1 MPGAGSNSLLKAG
14 NNFIEAL
21 DRIPFYTYINIV
33 LESAD
38 PVTLAHINKP
48 LELNTIKAAFQK
60 MLEINRRYLNIE
72 ITANFLLGDRFVSD
86 HYDALIELIRSGLF
100 SHGDRSLFSGLTGH
114 LLNRDDYLVMAD
126 FEAYVDA
133 QRQVSGVWGDPDQW
147 TRMSVLNVSRIGYF
161 SSDRSIAEYAEKIW
175 KVEPT
180 RIPNDLP

>member
-1 MPGAGSNSLLKAG
+1 MRRSAQV
-14 NNFIEAL
+14 EAL
-21 DRIPFYTYINIV
+21 TRGEEALAVALVALALV
-33 LESAD
+33 L
-38 PVTLAHINKP
+38 VTAPALAYRG
-48 LELNTIKAAFQK
+48 AA
-60 MLEINRRYLNIE
+60 
-72 ITANFLLGDRFVSD
+72 
-86 HYDALIELIRSGLF
+86 GLF

-133 QRQVSGVWGDPDQW
+133 QRQVSRVWGDPDQW

>member
-1 MPGAGSNSLLKAG
+1 VGEENFFLFGLTAEQVRDRLSQGYDPYAEYQTQPELKAA
-14 NNFIEAL
+14 IDL
-21 DRIPFYTYINIV
+21 
-33 LESAD
+33 
-38 PVTLAHINKP
+38 
-48 LELNTIKAAFQK
+48 LN
-60 MLEINRRYLNIE
+60 
-72 ITANFLLGDRFVSD
+72 
-86 HYDALIELIRSGLF
+86 SGLF